1 MLNQNQKLTNWLNE
15 YGPLLPLAAL
25 LATLPYTFVYFANL
39 WNLAHY
45 QFFPLLLVAVVYLSR
60 QRWGGRYVEGGLLF
74 RGLRTLLLCGGI
86 FGTFCATL
94 FASPWM
100 GYFGFAFTL
109 AAWLAYH
116 RDRETGGSLLYLAV
130 PILLVWQPPYNT
142 IVTADTILIQT
153 LQSLSS
159 RLSSQSLDML
169 GYAHHQPGTILE
181 FAGRSFGVAE
191 ACSGIQSFFAVLCFG
206 ALLVAYFRRSAIHAV
221 LLLATCPC
229 WAILMNT
236 IRITSIP
243 VAYATF
249 GIDLSHGV
257 LHDLLGYCTMA
268 LAMGLMLSTDELLLL
283 VQQWLPLGQPTSGE
297 VTDWTGA
304 YRATTTHE
312 EHASAPNPPNKQP
325 TGPSIGEPLAIRQL
339 LLTAPLLIVFAF
351 FCGIQTYDVSE
362 SWGHERTVIDF
373 FRDEPMIEMSSTD
386 APDSLLG
393 WSQSKYSQES
403 RANDTDD
410 LGQRS
415 DTWNYQAP
423 FGSVSVSFDQ
433 MFPGW
438 HELTRCYRNSGWIQV
453 RRTVIEAA
461 EADGWPIV
469 TVEMTRENEHGFLIF
484 SLIGRASQPLQPPSE
499 YSYWT
504 ILEERLRGRLTPAV
518 RGALFGVAN
527 YQMQI
532 FAPTHAAL
540 PESDQAA
547 TVERFKQVR
556 QVLWNAAKERL

>member
-1 MLNQNQKLTNWLNE
+1 MNE
-15 YGPLLPLAAL
+15 YGPPLSLAAVV
-25 LATLPYTFVYFANL
+25 ATLPYTFVYFANL
-39 WNLAHY
+39 WELAHY
-45 QFFPLLLVAVVYLSR
+45 QFFPLLLVGVIYLSR
-60 QRWGGRYVEGGLLF
+60 QRWGGRYRAGGLLF
-74 RGLRTLLLCGGI
+74 RGLRTLLLSCGVL
-86 FGTFCATL
+86 GTFCATL

-109 AAWLAYH
+109 AAWFAHH
-116 RDRETGGSLLYLAV
+116 RDRETGGSLLYLAA

-153 LQSLSS
+153 LQSISS

-206 ALLVAYFRRSAIHAV
+206 ALLVAYFRRNALHAV

-243 VAYATF
+243 IAYATF

-283 VQQWLPLGQPTSGE
+283 IRQWLPLGLPSLRKHADGG
-297 VTDWTGA
+297 VTPH
-304 YRATTTHE
+304 TTLSQNAHL
-312 EHASAPNPPNKQP
+312 AAPNKQAANPAAHP
-325 TGPSIGEPLAIRQL
+325 TPQPFAILQLVLA
-339 LLTAPLLIVFAF
+339 APFLILFLF
-351 FCGIQTYDVSE
+351 FFGVQTYDVTE

-386 APDSLLG
+386 APDDLLG

-403 RANDTDD
+403 RSNDTDD

-415 DTWNYQAP
+415 DAWDYQAP
-423 FGSVSVSFDQ
+423 FGAVTVSFDQ

-438 HELTRCYRNSGWIQV
+438 HELTRCYRNSGWKPQ
-453 RRTVIEAA
+453 RRTVIQAS

-469 TVEMTRENEHGFLIF
+469 TVEMTRENEHGFLVF
-484 SLIGRASQPLQPPSE
+484 SLMGRSSQPLQPPSE

-527 YQMQI
+527 YQMQV
-532 FAPTHAAL
+532 FAPTHAPL
-540 PESDQAA
+540 SESEQQA
-547 TVERFKQVR
+547 TVERYKQVR
-556 QVLWNAAKERL
+556 QTLWNAAKQRL